1 MVMQLSQSSSTEQT
15 EVERQIV
22 FESVLD
28 LGTMRPDLLDTY
40 VWFNLKE
47 KELEVHTYDRSKPN
61 CEIRTVAKAPFNE
74 QNVAV
79 EQYDFSSE
87 KPTTVWLSGQE
98 ACNAISFFRA
108 AKSMKCDKI
117 HFRLWNKNNTHFI
130 EERDLSNET
139 LILVGYRHGKKELE
153 IYCDRLYPTGEP
165 NYSCRMFRFK

>member
-40 VWFNLKE
+40 VWSNLKE

-117 HFRLWNKNNTHFI
+117 HFRLWNKNNTARAAPRQEPIVPGPRLHLLATI
-130 EERDLSNET
+130 
-139 LILVGYRHGKKELE
+139 KEALQTNTGRSSGE
-153 IYCDRLYPTGEP
+153 DRCQPGLP
-165 NYSCRMFRFK
+165 